1 MKVRVSLYVI
11 SIILAIIGLPMVLV
25 LLYLDFVADIP
36 SKFYWA
42 ASISCCVF
50 SILSFSLARIL
61 TAWEEEDENQGK

>member
-1 MKVRVSLYVI
+1 MKVKVSLYAI
-11 SIILAIIGLPMVLV
+11 SIVLAVIGFPMVLV
-25 LLYLDFVADIP
+25 LLYLEFVAGLP

-61 TAWEEEDENQGK
+61 AAWEEEDENERK